1 MCSLPNTF
9 KKLQAV
15 KLSSDFRN
23 ATQIVECSVQEAL
36 QPNSLPEKSLLLQNI
51 YLGVNAS
58 DVNFTAGKYLPGVQ
72 PPFDV
77 GFEGVARVIAAGKAV
92 VNQFKEGDF
101 VVYSTFGA
109 FSEYVLVGASNC
121 FKVQSASPEYLPLF
135 VSGLTASLAL
145 EQTGD
150 LALPGFDKEATPSSR
165 SSKQQLTVL
174 ITAAAGATGLFA
186 LQLAVLAGHRVIG
199 TTSSDR
205 KIEFMKREI
214 PGIHRIIN
222 HKTENLNTVLKN
234 EFPDGIDVVYESVGG
249 ATFDICVNNLAV
261 GGKLIIIGAISGY
274 QDGSAWNVAGSGVQ
288 PPKPVTPLPSK
299 LLARSASIRGFFL
312 NHFAAHRK
320 RHAAALVKLVSEG
333 KIRSFVDE
341 KRFEGLSSIADAIDY
356 MYRGENI
363 GKVVVKL
370 DTKQQ
375 ARL

>member
-1 MCSLPNTF
+1 MSSLPATF
-9 KKLQAV
+9 RKLQAV
-15 KLSSDFRN
+15 RLSSDFRN
-23 ATQIVECSVQEAL
+23 ATQIVECSVQDAL
-36 QPNSLPEKSLLLQNI
+36 QPSSLPDKSLLLQNI

-77 GFEGVARVIAAGKAV
+77 GFEGVAKVVSVGKSLGS
-92 VNQFKEGDF
+92 QFKQGDF

-109 FSEYVLVGASNC
+109 FAEYLVVGASNC
-121 FKVQSASPEYLPLF
+121 FKVQSANPEFLPLF

-145 EQTGD
+145 EQTGE
-150 LALPGFDKEATPSSR
+150 LVLPGFDNDVPSR
-165 SSKQQLTVL
+165 AGRTKQLTVL

-205 KIEFMKREI
+205 KIEFLKREI

-222 HKTENLNTVLKN
+222 HKTENLNSVLKN
-234 EFPDGIDVVYESVGG
+234 EYPDGIDVVYESVGG
-249 ATFDICVNNLAV
+249 ATFDVCVNNLAV

-274 QDGSAWNVAGSGVQ
+274 QDGSAWNASSNSGQ
-288 PPKPVTPLPSK
+288 PQKPVTPLPSK

-320 RHAAALVKLVSEG
+320 RHIAALVKLMSEG
-333 KIRSFVDE
+333 KLRSFVDE
-341 KRFEGLSSIADAIDY
+341 KRFEGFAGIADAIDY

-363 GKVVVKL
+363 GKVVVEL
-370 DTKQQ
+370 EHSRQH